1 MPDRRAKLH
10 NVPVELLPQAHL
22 QRLELKD
29 LKAAAE
35 TLAKAAKE
43 NSNGKGVGTVEA
55 AAERIVELRKKV
67 ALARI
72 GDVKKFDTV
81 HAFAEALLMVKV
93 HGGMGLPY
101 EEIAEVITE
110 AWPDAETT
118 VRSVQSY
125 ASKHPRKDE
134 LPPRPSARA

>member
-1 MPDRRAKLH
+1 MTRNAKLH
-10 NVPVELLPQAHL
+10 NVPTELLPAAHL
-22 QRLELKD
+22 QRLGLPELKE
-29 LKAAAE
+29 AAE
-35 TLAKAAKE
+35 VLGKKAKE
-43 NSNGKGVGTVEA
+43 NGHQRLGTVEA

-67 ALARI
+67 ALASV

-81 HAFAEALLMVKV
+81 HSLAEALLMAKV
-93 HGGMGLPY
+93 HDGMGLPY
-101 EEIAEVITE
+101 EEIAAIITE
-110 AWPDAETT
+110 VWPDAETT